1 MRNEIM
7 AEENR
12 QLRERL
18 QSLQSRARVGI
29 QRLVEFQEHL
39 IRVGMCIAIIDLSE
53 LTDELNQ
60 IRTLL
65 SGEVNH
71 VRP

>member
-1 MRNEIM
+1 MRNEVM

-12 QLRERL
+12 RLRERL

-39 IRVGMCIAIIDLSE
+39 VRVGMCIAIVDLAE
-53 LTDELNQ
+53 LTDELNR

>member
-1 MRNEIM
+1 MTNEIL

-18 QSLQSRARVGI
+18 QALQSRARVSV
-29 QRLVEFQEHL
+29 QRLDAFQEYL
-39 IRVGMCIAIIDLSE
+39 VQVGMCIAIVDLAE
-53 LTDELNQ
+53 LTDELHQ

>member
-1 MRNEIM
+1 MRNEVM

-29 QRLVEFQEHL
+29 QHLVEFQEHL
-39 IRVGMCIAIIDLSE
+39 VRVGMCIAIVDLAE
-53 LTDELNQ
+53 LTDELHR

-65 SGEVNH
+65 SREVNH